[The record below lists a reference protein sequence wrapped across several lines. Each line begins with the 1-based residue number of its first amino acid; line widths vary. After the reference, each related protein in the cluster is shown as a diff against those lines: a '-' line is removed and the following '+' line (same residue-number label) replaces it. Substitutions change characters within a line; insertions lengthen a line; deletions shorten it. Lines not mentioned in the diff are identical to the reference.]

1 MESATE
7 GRSDRNHCRR
17 KPPRASHSKGKQRPQ
32 ASPALQCHRERG
44 GFLDRVTTCRQQS
57 PEAYRPKAYDFSTG
71 LHGRLTREPPACGDE
86 TKKKHGIRHSV
97 ELFDVRPVLHP
108 TKIVVTVYNTA
119 PYAYYIKSV
128 MVGETSV
135 QQRARHKWPR
145 GMPADRY
152 AAKRA
157 VGKKRH
163 AFTFLMRSPGRK
175 AGRLLAREL
184 QADLVDLIQK
194 EVS

>member
-1 MESATE
+1 MPAAITGGVEAQSLRLLDRLARSVDPRAAGMRRIVAAMEKAADKIQANAE
-7 GRSDRNHCRR
+7 ALWPVDRNRR
-17 KPPRASHSKGKQRPQ
+17 
-32 ASPALQCHRERG
+32 
-44 GFLDRVTTCRQQS
+44 
-57 PEAYRPKAYDFSTG
+57 
-71 LHGRLTREPPACGDE
+71 GDE